1 MRGNTMKTRSAV
13 RAGITPHP
21 SPYTYL
27 QLTRPEWRPALDTTR
42 PNVIPYGTGY
52 SYGEWSRIPM

>member
-1 MRGNTMKTRSAV
+1 MKARSAV